1 MVLFNDVVEVFA
13 LANFNRCSRFL
24 VIAFDGSGVSTTLIY
39 IDLERSTI
47 VPNGL
52 A

>member
-13 LANFNRCSRFL
+13 LPNFNTRSRFL
-24 VIAFDGSGVSTTLIY
+24 VVGFDSSGVSTTLIY